1 MNREMVWLSGIVP
14 SYQQAEAVFDRIGHQ
29 HVPHSTIWRQGQVH
43 GERLKACVEQQQARV
58 KPERVVLPKADQ
70 DHDMVKGVTM
80 DGGMV
85 HIRDEGWKEFKAGA
99 VFDVEMSLVTDP
111 ETGEEV
117 EKPCAVNTRYTAV
130 LGEVERF
137 APALWHLAVE
147 ADVPTAARSSVT
159 ADGAAWIWNL
169 AADYFPDSEQ
179 IVDWYHATEHLADAA
194 HALHPDDADKAKAWY
209 KRWQTPLFEGEA
221 WRLAQTLA
229 RADLPDQAQYFENH
243 KRRMRYQHFRADGFP
258 IGSGTVES
266 ACKQFKA
273 RLTGPGMRW
282 SRPGAERM
290 LVIRSAVM
298 DHAFDALW
306 AAAA

>member
-1 MNREMVWLSGIVP
+1 MSILPG
-14 SYQQAEAVFDRIGHQ
+14 
-29 HVPHSTIWRQGQVH
+29 GQIH
-43 GERLKACVEQQQARV
+43 TL
-58 KPERVVLPKADQ
+58 LY
-70 DHDMVKGVTM
+70 T
-80 DGGMV
+80 
-85 HIRDEGWKEFKAGA
+85 
-99 VFDVEMSLVTDP
+99 L
-111 ETGEEV
+111 
-117 EKPCAVNTRYTAV
+117 VNTNYTAV

-137 APALWHLAVE
+137 APALWHLVVK

-169 AADYFPDSEQ
+169 ATDYFPDSEQ
-179 IVDWYHATEHLADAA
+179 IIDWYHATEQLADAA
-194 HALHPDDADKAKAWY
+194 HALHPDDADKATAWY

-258 IGSGTVES
+258 IGSGTVTRVDASTRES

-290 LVIRSAVM
+290 LVIRSGLRLPDILANNTGCTRRR
-298 DHAFDALW
+298 LPG
-306 AAAA
+306 